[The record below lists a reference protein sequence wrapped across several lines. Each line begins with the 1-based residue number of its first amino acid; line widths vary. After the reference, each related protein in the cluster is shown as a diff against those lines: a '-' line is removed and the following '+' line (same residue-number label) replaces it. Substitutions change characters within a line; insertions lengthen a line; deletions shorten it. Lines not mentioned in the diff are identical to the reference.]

1 MTKDRKIEIQE
12 KIIHRLEE
20 EKKSLLEEN
29 KELKK
34 KVNDNQKIIEAANKY
49 QSEHEKMMA
58 ELVNLKKA
66 YLKAIEDISIHKKEY
81 TKEMKGLLKTVK
93 KNI

>member
-20 EKKSLLEEN
+20 EKLSLLEQN
-29 KELKK
+29 KSLKK
-34 KVNDNQKIIEAANKY
+34 TVDDNQKIIEEAERCIKMQNEAL
-49 QSEHEKMMA
+49 SSIEK
-58 ELVNLKKA
+58 LKEI
-66 YLKAIEDISIHKKEY
+66 YLKAIADISTYKKEY

>member
-1 MTKDRKIEIQE
+1 MTKDRKIELQE

-34 KVNDNQKIIEAANKY
+34 RVNDNQKIIEAANKY

-66 YLKAIEDISIHKKEY
+66 YLKAIEDISIYKKEY

>member
-1 MTKDRKIEIQE
+1 MAKDRKIELQE

-34 KVNDNQKIIEAANKY
+34 RVNDNQKIIEAANKY

-66 YLKAIEDISIHKKEY
+66 YLKAIEDISIYKKEY